1 MLLSLVRLHF
11 EIYNGIGRVICLG
24 RDLIRLVGQVGHV
37 CLNQLRRGSTLE
49 VWMRLYLRVLALNV
63 RSCNRLMIDLSL
75 LHSNP

>member
-24 RDLIRLVGQVGHV
+24 RDIIRLVWQVSHV
-37 CLNQLRRGSTLE
+37 GLDQLRRRSTLK
-49 VWMRLYLRVLALNV
+49 VWMHLYLQFLALNV

-75 LHSNP
+75 LHSDP